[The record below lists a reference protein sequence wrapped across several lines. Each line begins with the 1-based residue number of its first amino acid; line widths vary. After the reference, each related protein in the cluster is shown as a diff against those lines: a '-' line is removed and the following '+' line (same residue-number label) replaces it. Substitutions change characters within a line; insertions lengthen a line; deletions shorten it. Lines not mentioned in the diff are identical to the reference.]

1 MKKTAYCK
9 INLTLEILG
18 TKRDDG
24 FHDIKTVMHKIPLG
38 DIIGISCDKKG
49 KGNITLVCDSDVC
62 KNEDNLAYKA
72 AKMFLEA
79 YSQKTG
85 ESADIHI
92 NLSKITPTGAGL
104 GGGSADAAAVLDI
117 LRKELGKV
125 SDEETLFMAEKLG
138 SDVPFCLERYMC
150 AYCTGRGE
158 ICRSI
163 DTLPKGTCIVV
174 AKPVE
179 GINTKGI
186 YGEYDKAFG
195 DNYSKTA
202 SDKMEKA
209 LSEGNLAAVTGC
221 MTNDFESVCI
231 PRLPEIDVI
240 KNEMFLSGSAGCMM
254 SGSGSAVYGL
264 FDSTDT
270 AKKCFESLKSNGL
283 VEVFMFTDEDF
294 EKMYKGE

>member
-18 TKRDDG
+18 TKRGDG
-24 FHDIKTVMHKIPLG
+24 FHDLKTVMHKIPLG
-38 DIIGISCDKKG
+38 DVIELCADKDG
-49 KGNITLVCDSDVC
+49 KGSITLVCDSDVC

-72 AKMFLEA
+72 ARMFLEA
-79 YSQKTG
+79 YSEKTG
-85 ESADIHI
+85 KSADVHI
-92 NLSKITPTGAGL
+92 SLSKITPTGAGL
-104 GGGSADAAAVLDI
+104 GGGSADAATVLDM
-117 LRKELGKV
+117 LKKELGEM
-125 SDEETLFMAEKLG
+125 SDDEILVMAEKLG
-138 SDVPFCLERYMC
+138 SDVPFCLERYVS

-158 ICRSI
+158 ACRSI
-163 DTLPKGTCIVV
+163 DTLPRGTCIVV

-195 DNYSKTA
+195 DDYSKA
-202 SDKMEKA
+202 SSDKMEKA
-209 LSEGNLAAVTGC
+209 LSDGNLSNVAEC
-221 MTNDFESVCI
+221 MINDFEFVCI

-240 KNEMFLSGSAGCMM
+240 KNKMSLSGSVGCMM

-264 FDSTDT
+264 FDSRDR
-270 AKKCFESLKSNGL
+270 AKKCYESLKAYGL
-283 VEVFMFTDEDF
+283 TEVFVFTDEDF